1 MSVHGSVNLG
11 NDPSKQRNCKQF
23 EVLIV
28 FYPVDL
34 MESALS
40 PFFLFV
46 HETQSDYVQG
56 EHSIVHTQ
64 GRALKA
70 MTSTA
75 VSHRHCTVCHCWM
88 WSKPLHTC
96 MRNGVHIADLA
107 H

>member
-1 MSVHGSVNLG
+1 MGVHGSVNLG

-56 EHSIVHTQ
+56 EHVQHCSHT
-64 GRALKA
+64 GL
-70 MTSTA
+70 
-75 VSHRHCTVCHCWM
+75 C
-88 WSKPLHTC
+88 SKSDDEHICLTQTLYC
-96 MRNGVHIADLA
+96 MSLLDVVQAITYLYA
-107 H
+107 

>member
-1 MSVHGSVNLG
+1 M
-11 NDPSKQRNCKQF
+11 
-23 EVLIV
+23 

-46 HETQSDYVQG
+46 HETQSDYVRG

-75 VSHRHCTVCHCWM
+75 VSHRHCTSLLDVVQAITY
-88 WSKPLHTC
+88 LY
-96 MRNGVHIADLA
+96 V
-107 H
+107 